1 MTHRYCAVCQ
11 EPIEGT
17 LKFCTSCGALLND
30 QNEVDESATELTQD
44 LPAKNHAKRNI
55 VIGVLVVVA
64 LVCGGT
70 FYCAYDS
77 GMLQSTD
84 FGSGKTDTF
93 AAKKNSGKTSETT
106 SKKTNDSAK
115 KQTTDKTDDK
125 NHKMTYDFESQ
136 PSEVEF
142 VYHNSEQDTDLDEV
156 WTYVQFS
163 NSQKQSDSV
172 LDDLNK
178 TIKDDF
184 ERELQDAK
192 KWDADSGSGPQCI
205 SHRETVTYIK
215 DEYAVVRTERYLTMW
230 GPHGDIE
237 VSGKAYDLT
246 SGDEVSMPLVTGK
259 TYTEMESAAR
269 EAIERY
275 LEDDPSDIYSGSQ
288 LDEYIDEIVNDDSR
302 YYVTKDGLLINAR
315 PAELGSYQYGGKDIV
330 VAPIDGSKASVGT
343 NLYSKYSEMK

>member
-1 MTHRYCAVCQ
+1 MADRYCKVCH
-11 EPIEGT
+11 EPIDGSP
-17 LKFCTSCGALLND
+17 LYCTSCGASLKN
-30 QNEVDESATELTQD
+30 QNGGSTELSQD
-44 LPAKNHAKRNI
+44 SPTRKHTKI
-55 VIGVLVVVA
+55 KIIIGVIAVIA
-64 LVCGGT
+64 LACGGA

-77 GMLQSTD
+77 GMLAST
-84 FGSGKTDTF
+84 GTGWNKS
-93 AAKKNSGKTSETT
+93 S
-106 SKKTNDSAK
+106 DSAK
-115 KQTTDKTDDK
+115 KSSDSSHKATSESAEKRKSGTADGADDTNDTDRKV
-125 NHKMTYDFESQ
+125 TYGFNSES
-136 PSEVEF
+136 SEVEF

-275 LEDDPSDIYSGSQ
+275 LEDDPSDIYSGNQ

-330 VAPIDGSKASVGT
+330 VSSIDGSKAQRGT
-343 NLYSKYSEMK
+343 DLHAKYSETK